1 MELFTEKHYSK
12 ALVIGAGSGRDIA
25 SCVLV
30 TERLRQIGVE
40 VDLAGFLSPWALH
53 MFDKVLEKPVNE
65 LTQKRSKKFIPSRE
79 GVSLDSYF
87 EPTLYRLNGEFNL
100 GVGSFYL
107 FSLQYG
113 TERLGYE
120 LAKLVKGNAYDAVI
134 AVDVG
139 GDILA
144 RKKDYPWLLTPIVD
158 FSCLS
163 IVAGLRSGIDS
174 YLTIVAPGTDG
185 ELPCQNLQDILE
197 ECKEQGLVLGFE
209 ELTRDSSHYKMYERV
224 NREINSRTGSRSNTF
239 RLIERVMSAS
249 SAKILETREKRVSI
263 KERKWQLSFPVDLW
277 PSLAKGVYH
286 LDLEGVH
293 SMRDTGLSYD
303 SVLEAFRKLKALN
316 AGGTEL
322 DLSFVT
328 GSIDDRGCHDMVFL
342 LTPPDRIEESVRKE
356 ILSYGIRLTARGDI
370 PCSVLLAKD
379 RSGVAIPSNLSIHEK
394 ENWGPEVLFT
404 QIAEGE
410 KQT

>member
-1 MELFTEKHYSK
+1 MELFAEKHYSK

-25 SCVLV
+25 SCILV
-30 TERLRQIGVE
+30 TERLRRTGVE
-40 VDLAGFLSPWALH
+40 IDLAGFLSPWALH
-53 MFDKVLEKPVNE
+53 MFDEVLEKPVNE
-65 LTQKRSKKFIPSRE
+65 LTGKRSKKFIPSGE
-79 GVSLDSYF
+79 GISLDSYF
-87 EPTLYRLNGEFNL
+87 EPTLYRLNSEFNL

-113 TERLGYE
+113 TERLGHE
-120 LAKLVKGNAYDAVI
+120 LAELVKGNSYDAVI
-134 AVDVG
+134 AVDIG

-163 IVAGLRSGIDS
+163 IVAGLHSGIDI

-185 ELPCQNLQDILE
+185 ELPCRNLQEIMGE
-197 ECKEQGLVLGFE
+197 FEEQGLILGFE
-209 ELTRDSSHYKMYERV
+209 ELTMDSSHYKKYERV

-239 RLIERVMSAS
+239 RLIERVLSVS
-249 SAKILETREKRVSI
+249 SANVLDAREKRVFV
-263 KERKWQLSFPVDLW
+263 KDRKWHLSFPVHLS
-277 PSLAKGVYH
+277 PSLAKGMYH
-286 LDLEGVH
+286 LDLKGVH
-293 SMRDTGLSYD
+293 SMRDARLSYE
-303 SVLEAFRKLKALN
+303 SVLEAFRELKALN

-328 GSIDDRGCHDMVFL
+328 SSIDDRGYHDIVFL
-342 LTPPDRIEESVRKE
+342 LTPPDRIEEPVRRE
-356 ILSYGIRLTARGDI
+356 ILAYGIQLTACGDI

-379 RSGVAIPSNLSIHEK
+379 RSAVEIPPNLSIRVK
-394 ENWGPEVLFT
+394 ENWGPEVLFI
-404 QIAEGE
+404 QISGGD